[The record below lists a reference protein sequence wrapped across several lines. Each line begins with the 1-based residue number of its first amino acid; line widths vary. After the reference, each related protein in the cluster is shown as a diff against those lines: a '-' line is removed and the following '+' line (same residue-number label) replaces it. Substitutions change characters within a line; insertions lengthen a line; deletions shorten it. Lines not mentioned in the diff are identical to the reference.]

1 MRRFLA
7 ILAALLAIA
16 GPAGAQ
22 TVRHVFRTAPSLVG
36 LPGLAAS
43 GPYQNAADVILEQAI
58 RNLPLYPAAS
68 SAYTYRW
75 DAAQGTLVRVDDAVA
90 AWPYTERGQT
100 LGEGLLNIGV
110 TWGYFDVDS
119 FNGQPLGHDP
129 FPVSVCCG
137 SKIRYQA
144 NTDLLYTVGTFNITY
159 GLLDDLDLNIAIP
172 IVTLDMGLD
181 VTRQDI
187 PGGPVRRATVT
198 DEHAGN
204 ISDMLL
210 RAKYRIFET
219 SGELGSSAGAAGVRV
234 RLPSGNAREGLGTG
248 YGEIGPYFALST
260 NVIGGWLDSD
270 LDAGVDAGIGN
281 LRWSSAHYSWELDV
295 HAPRGEDWWSRLA
308 LATSLLGR
316 SEFTSLREATSIS
329 GPHVTPS
336 GIRNLP
342 YLGIDAARHDYLD
355 ATFGVRIAVWQSVV
369 LSLGVFKAL
378 NSEGVRPDGWS
389 PVGTL
394 EGTF

>member
-1 MRRFLA
+1 MRRLLG
-7 ILAALLAIA
+7 ILAMLLALV

-22 TVRHVFRTAPSLVG
+22 GLRHVFRTAPALVG

-43 GPYQNAADVILEQAI
+43 GPYQNAADMILEQAI

-68 SAYTYRW
+68 SAYTFRW
-75 DAAQGTLVRVDDAVA
+75 DETQGSLVRADDTVS

-119 FNGQPLGHDP
+119 VNGHDLGHDP

-144 NTDLLYTVGTFNITY
+144 LTDLLYTVTTFNITY

-172 IVTLDMGLD
+172 IVTLDMDMD
-181 VTRQDI
+181 VTRQDLAR
-187 PGGPVRRATVT
+187 GPIRRATA
-198 DEHAGN
+198 DQNAGN

-210 RAKYRIFET
+210 RAKYRLFET
-219 SGELGSSAGAAGVRV
+219 SGDLGSAVGAGGVRV
-234 RLPSGNAREGLGTG
+234 RLPSGNARQGLGTG
-248 YGEIGPYFALST
+248 YGEIGPYVALTTSL
-260 NVIGGWLDSD
+260 VGGWLDSD
-270 LDAGVDAGIGN
+270 WDAGVDAGIGN
-281 LRWSSAHYSWELDV
+281 LRWSSAHYSWELDF

-308 LATSLLGR
+308 LMTSVLGR

-336 GIRNLP
+336 GIRDLP

-389 PVGTL
+389 PVGSL

>member
-1 MRRFLA
+1 
-7 ILAALLAIA
+7 
-16 GPAGAQ
+16 
-22 TVRHVFRTAPSLVG
+22 
-36 LPGLAAS
+36 
-43 GPYQNAADVILEQAI
+43 
-58 RNLPLYPAAS
+58 
-68 SAYTYRW
+68 
-75 DAAQGTLVRVDDAVA
+75 
-90 AWPYTERGQT
+90 
-100 LGEGLLNIGV
+100 
-110 TWGYFDVDS
+110 
-119 FNGQPLGHDP
+119 
-129 FPVSVCCG
+129 
-137 SKIRYQA
+137 
-144 NTDLLYTVGTFNITY
+144 
-159 GLLDDLDLNIAIP
+159 
-172 IVTLDMGLD
+172 MGLD
-181 VTRQDI
+181 VTRQDS
-187 PGGPVRRATVT
+187 PGGPVRRATT

-210 RAKYRIFET
+210 RAKYRLFEA
-219 SGELGSSAGAAGVRV
+219 SSDFGAAVGAAGVRV

-260 NVIGGWLDSD
+260 SVIGGWLDSD
-270 LDAGVDAGIGN
+270 WDAGVDAGIGN

-295 HAPRGEDWWSRLA
+295 HAPRGEEWWSRLA

-336 GIRNLP
+336 GNRNLP
-342 YLGIDAARHDYLD
+342 YLGIDADRHDYLD
-355 ATFGVRIAVWQSVV
+355 ATFGVRVAVWRSLV

>member
-1 MRRFLA
+1 
-7 ILAALLAIA
+7 
-16 GPAGAQ
+16 
-22 TVRHVFRTAPSLVG
+22 
-36 LPGLAAS
+36 
-43 GPYQNAADVILEQAI
+43 
-58 RNLPLYPAAS
+58 
-68 SAYTYRW
+68 
-75 DAAQGTLVRVDDAVA
+75 
-90 AWPYTERGQT
+90 
-100 LGEGLLNIGV
+100 
-110 TWGYFDVDS
+110 
-119 FNGQPLGHDP
+119 
-129 FPVSVCCG
+129 
-137 SKIRYQA
+137 
-144 NTDLLYTVGTFNITY
+144 
-159 GLLDDLDLNIAIP
+159 
-172 IVTLDMGLD
+172 
-181 VTRQDI
+181 
-187 PGGPVRRATVT
+187 
-198 DEHAGN
+198 
-204 ISDMLL
+204 
-210 RAKYRIFET
+210 
-219 SGELGSSAGAAGVRV
+219 
-234 RLPSGNAREGLGTG
+234 
-248 YGEIGPYFALST
+248 
-260 NVIGGWLDSD
+260 

-336 GIRNLP
+336 GNRNLP

>member
-1 MRRFLA
+1 MRRLPG
-7 ILAALLAIA
+7 ILAMLLALIA
-16 GPAGAQ
+16 PAGAQ
-22 TVRHVFRTAPSLVG
+22 GLRHVFRTAPTLVG

-43 GPYQNAADVILEQAI
+43 GPYQNAADMILEQAI

-68 SAYTYRW
+68 SAYTFRW
-75 DAAQGTLVRVDDAVA
+75 DAAQDTLVRLDDTVS
-90 AWPYTERGQT
+90 AWPFTERAQT

-110 TWGYFDVDS
+110 TWGYYDVDS
-119 FNGQPLGHDP
+119 VNGHDLGHDP

-144 NTDLLYTVGTFNITY
+144 ATDLLYTVGTFNITY
-159 GLLDDLDLNIAIP
+159 GLLDDLDLNLAIP

-181 VTRQDI
+181 VTRQDM

-198 DEHAGN
+198 DEHSGN

-219 SGELGSSAGAAGVRV
+219 SGELGSTVGAAGVRV

-248 YGEIGPYFALST
+248 YGEIGPYFAQSIS
-260 NVIGGWLDSD
+260 VIGGWLDSD
-270 LDAGVDAGIGN
+270 WDAGVDAGIGN
-281 LRWSSAHYSWELDV
+281 LRWSSAHYSWELDA
-295 HAPRGEDWWSRLA
+295 HAPRGEEWWSRLA

-316 SEFTSLREATSIS
+316 SEFTSLRQATSIS
-329 GPHVTPS
+329 GPHVTPN
-336 GIRNLP
+336 GNRNLP
-342 YLGIDAARHDYLD
+342 YLGIDANRHDYLD
-355 ATFGVRIAVWQSVV
+355 ATFGVRVAVWRSLV